1 MDLSQDRIREDAV
14 FLFKIGLVVLLG
26 LSIVND
32 VPDLQVKAY
41 DWNIENGKCK
51 VIDGASFCFNTWH
64 LIGFDTGLLVSAY
77 SNEDLNYFDSMVYV
91 FERESDL
98 LENQK
103 TWSNSNVGKNF
114 TGKVPDYNISLTGV
128 E

>member
-1 MDLSQDRIREDAV
+1 MDLRKERIREDAV

-32 VPDLQVKAY
+32 VPDLQVTAY

-51 VIDGASFCFNTWH
+51 VFDGGSFCFNTWH
-64 LIGFDTGLLVSAY
+64 LMGFDTGLLVSAY
-77 SNEDLNYFDSMVYV
+77 SIEDLNYFDSMVYV
-91 FERESDL
+91 FNRESDL
-98 LENQK
+98 LDKNKAWGNEKLSQ
-103 TWSNSNVGKNF
+103 NF
-114 TGKVPDYNISLTGV
+114 TGKVPNFNVSSIDL